1 MRSWRSRNRS
11 KLVGLV
17 LAGFVCAVIAPAVV
31 AQDAVSL
38 SDIRDV
44 ERTVDELRDRIE
56 QPPRPDIDVADTAI
70 VVTNLGPRARVTCA
84 AMDAQGN
91 TIGRARLRVPKL
103 GLRWLLASDISN
115 DRDFIGSVH
124 CYVSGR
130 VAATAVF
137 LGPGITDLSVQPGL
151 VEGMS
156 RFVVPLAAHY

>member
-70 VVTNLGPRARVTCA
+70 VVTTSARARA
-84 AMDAQGN
+84 
-91 TIGRARLRVPKL
+91 
-103 GLRWLLASDISN
+103 
-115 DRDFIGSVH
+115 
-124 CYVSGR
+124 
-130 VAATAVF
+130 
-137 LGPGITDLSVQPGL
+137 
-151 VEGMS
+151 
-156 RFVVPLAAHY
+156 